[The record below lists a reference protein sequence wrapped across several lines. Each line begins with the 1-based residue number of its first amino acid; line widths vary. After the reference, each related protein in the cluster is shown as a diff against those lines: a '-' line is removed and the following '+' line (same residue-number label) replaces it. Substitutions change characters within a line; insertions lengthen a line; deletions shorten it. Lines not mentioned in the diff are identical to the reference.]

1 MVRMLDMSLSLEEQQ
16 AQQRGQSRA
25 RLRNLII
32 TFAVLIT
39 IRLVVK
45 NPAPPKT
52 PDHSNAPIEI
62 VPGMLD
68 AIPLSALSKMDPR
81 LIEKMKKVD
90 YEAKHPKEAPGFY
103 TPANEPL
110 GIKEAAIIRQEYVL
124 TESKRRR
131 INKEREEMEQPDPSK
146 TTVVLFKNGGHLK
159 TQKSLVQGDTL
170 DIRFDKTIRAQM
182 PATLVH
188 TIEEN
193 ALNWQEPVPRGQVRI
208 KPAKGIT
215 LTLGKDMAKRISL
228 PVHTPDG
235 F

>member
-1 MVRMLDMSLSLEEQQ
+1 
-16 AQQRGQSRA
+16 
-25 RLRNLII
+25 
-32 TFAVLIT
+32 
-39 IRLVVK
+39 
-45 NPAPPKT
+45 
-52 PDHSNAPIEI
+52 
-62 VPGMLD
+62 
-68 AIPLSALSKMDPR
+68 
-81 LIEKMKKVD
+81 
-90 YEAKHPKEAPGFY
+90 
-103 TPANEPL
+103 L